1 MNKQT
6 NSKTGTIG
14 VVGATAIGVGGM
26 MGAGLYTLLGL
37 AAKSAGIWLPVA
49 FLIGGLVA
57 AFSVYSY
64 SKLGMKYPD
73 RGGAAQFLVKGF
85 GDGLLAGGLNV
96 FQYFGWIIAM
106 ALYATGFA
114 EYACQLM
121 GRQNND
127 WLGKMISIGIVI
139 VVVILNLFGSQQ
151 VARAQTAII
160 AFELIILLAF
170 IGVGLS
176 QAHMAPMM
184 TSTVHGGILGI
195 LSAAGLLY
203 VTYEGFGVVT
213 NAAGNMKNPQKQLPM
228 ALFLSLGIVM
238 AIYIIASVVVIMT
251 IGVHGAIANQ
261 GHVLAIAGKVLF
273 GKIGMVLISIAA
285 LVATAS
291 AVNSTMFGDENL
303 AIRIAKIDEI
313 PPKFGAMTR
322 IGGTWGLFFT
332 SLMVCLFVV
341 IFPLASVGEMASLA
355 FLLVYAMVN
364 VGHLRLIRQT
374 GANRWLLS
382 GSIILNFA
390 LFALLLAQTIIN
402 GEVLTWLSVIALLI
416 ISFGVEFTW
425 RKWNHQDLAWIVS
438 VKQDH
443 R

>member
-1 MNKQT
+1 MKQT
-6 NSKTGTIG
+6 TNQHGSIG

-37 AAKSAGIWLPVA
+37 ATKSAGAYLPLS

-96 FQYFGWIIAM
+96 FQYLGWIIAM

-114 EYACQLM
+114 EYACQLL
-121 GRQNND
+121 GKD
-127 WLGKMISIGIVI
+127 SSGWLGKGISIVI
-139 VVVILNLFGSQQ
+139 VLLVVFVNILGSKQ

-160 AFELIILLAF
+160 GFELIILIGF
-170 IGVGLS
+170 IIIGFM
-176 QAHMAPMM
+176 QAHLP
-184 TSTVHGGILGI
+184 TVAVIHSGDGPLGV

-213 NAAGNMKNPQKQLPM
+213 NTAGNMKNPRKQLPL
-228 ALFLSLGIVM
+228 ALFISLGIVM
-238 AIYIIASVVVIMT
+238 FIYIIASLVVLTTLGI
-251 IGVHGAIANQ
+251 HGAVANQ
-261 GHVLAIAGKVLF
+261 GHVLATTGKVVF
-273 GKIGMVLISIAA
+273 GKVGMVLISVAA

-313 PPKFGAMTR
+313 PPKFGAMTC

-332 SLMVCLFVV
+332 SFLVCIFIV
-341 IFPLASVGEMASLA
+341 IFPLASVGQMASLA

-364 VGHLRLIRQT
+364 AGHLRLAKQT
-374 GANRWLLS
+374 GAKRWVLV
-382 GSIILNFA
+382 GAIVLNFA
-390 LFALLLAQTIIN
+390 LFILLFAQTIMN
-402 GEVLTWLSVIALLI
+402 GELLTWLSVIFLLV
-416 ISFGVEFTW
+416 ISFVVEGVW
-425 RKWNHQDLAWIVS
+425 RHHNHQNMHWLVQTS
-438 VKQDH
+438 HTK
-443 R
+443 